1 MDSTKKSK
9 LLIIGFL
16 VVSVLAVIAAFLG
29 FRQAK
34 DANIDKIQQT
44 IAQRGGQLTSATVIP
59 LEKSPFDKSNKGNT
73 IYQVEYQKANKSYVA
88 YYRAFNELSI
98 IREPEE
104 WIYPE
109 EKE

>member
-1 MDSTKKSK
+1 MDSTRKSK

-16 VVSVLAVIAAFLG
+16 VVSVLAVVAAFFG

-34 DANIDKIQQT
+34 DANLETIKQA
-44 IAQRGGQLTSATVIP
+44 IAQQGGQFTSAAVIP

-73 IYQVEYQKANKSYVA
+73 IYQVEYQKANKSYTA

-98 IREPEE
+98 IREPEK

-109 EKE
+109 EKK